1 MDKDKIIQT
10 LILLTQAA
18 GVSGDEQEPAAVAAG
33 CLEPYV
39 TRLHRDLSGN
49 LIGFKEG
56 AGGLE
61 APSLLIAAHI
71 DEIGAMVTKI
81 DRGFIRFTPVGGLDP
96 RTLLGQ
102 AVEVHGRQ
110 RLKGVIGA
118 RPPHLLTRK
127 ERQQELKIEDLYIDL
142 GLEQE
147 QASRQVQVG
156 DYISLDQPLLV
167 MAAGDCLAGKALDNR
182 SGVASLIFCAA
193 ELAEVRHYCHVYFVA
208 TVQEEVGVRGAITA
222 SYGLAP
228 DLAVAV
234 DVTHGLA
241 PGIPEEDGF
250 ELGGGPVIGIGP
262 NFHPVLVEQ
271 LKVLA
276 REHHLPYQVE
286 PVPGPASTDSRAIQI
301 SREGIPST
309 LLSIPLRYM
318 HSTVEMLNADDL
330 LLTGRLLGYFA
341 RSIDLSLVEGLKC
354 I

>member
-1 MDKDKIIQT
+1 MDKEKIIQI
-10 LILLTQAA
+10 LISLSQAA

-39 TRLHRDLSGN
+39 TRLDRDSSGN

-56 AGGLE
+56 AGGQE
-61 APSLLIAAHI
+61 APSLLIAAHM
-71 DEIGAMVTKI
+71 DEIGAMVTQI
-81 DRGFIRFTPVGGLDP
+81 DCGFIRFTAVGGLDP
-96 RTLLGQ
+96 RILLGQ
-102 AVEVHGRQ
+102 AVEVHGRR
-110 RLKGVIGA
+110 RLKGVIGV

-127 ERQQELKIEDLYIDL
+127 ERKQELKIEDLFIDL
-142 GLEQE
+142 GLDQE
-147 QASRQVQVG
+147 QACRQVQVG

-167 MAAGDCLAGKALDNR
+167 MADGECLAGKALDNR

-193 ELAEVRHYCHVYFVA
+193 ELAEVRHFCHIYFVA
-208 TVQEEVGVRGAITA
+208 TVQEELGVRGAVTA
-222 SYGLAP
+222 AYGLVP
-228 DLAVAV
+228 DLAAVV

-241 PGIPEEDGF
+241 PGISEEDGF

-262 NFHPVLVEQ
+262 NFHPVLAER

-276 REHHLPYQVE
+276 RERLLPYQIE
-286 PVPGPASTDSRAIQI
+286 PVPGPAFTDSRVIQI
-301 SREGIPST
+301 SREGIPSA

-318 HSTVEMLNADDL
+318 HSTVEMLNIDDL
-330 LLTGRLLGYFA
+330 VLTGRLLGYFA